1 MNPEGYAVATP
12 RHTWSNVVRALK
24 SYPGLTTSAML
35 LTVGSAVASV
45 GIAYELG
52 NLTEGLSA
60 SADLRSDT
68 GSVDASLMMVFVG
81 MCVFAVLSWGAA
93 RCVYTLGEHVLGKI
107 REEFVEDVLAL
118 PLSRVERA
126 GTGEL
131 LARTT
136 LDVDEIHSS
145 ITNFIPKFF
154 AGMVTLAIYIAASFA
169 LSPLLACAILA
180 AVLPLAVAMRWY
192 LPRSS
197 LAFHVFQ
204 QRNAQLTGF
213 ISESVDGAKTVEA
226 LRWQRRYADLV
237 DSSIRSVWDA
247 GKQVIRLRTMLYPVL
262 DLTVLLPCLIGIG
275 LGTVFLRSG
284 TASLAEVVGVVIL
297 MQMAAAPGVEVVQ
310 SLEDVQ
316 RGLVSVARLT
326 GLERDRAV
334 SGTGAGRPSKD
345 AEILVELSGVGF
357 SYDGSRPA
365 LQDLDLKIHRGSH
378 VAIVGPSGAG
388 KTTIAKLVAG
398 ILEPQQGRIAVG
410 GVDLREVPFEIRRGF
425 TMLVAQD
432 YHLFNDT
439 LAENIRLGNSTVSDA
454 DIERA
459 LDLIGAGSWASGL
472 PNGHQTRLGPG
483 DWDLTPSQVQQIS
496 LARIIVADPEL
507 VILDEATSM
516 MPNATAAAVE
526 QAMNNF
532 LRDRTR
538 ISIAH
543 RMETAARADRI
554 LVVSGGRLVQQGS
567 HAELVTEPGLYRDF
581 WQKRFEAALEPL
593 GRN

>member
-1 MNPEGYAVATP
+1 
-12 RHTWSNVVRALK
+12 
-24 SYPGLTTSAML
+24 
-35 LTVGSAVASV
+35 
-45 GIAYELG
+45 
-52 NLTEGLSA
+52 
-60 SADLRSDT
+60 
-68 GSVDASLMMVFVG
+68 
-81 MCVFAVLSWGAA
+81 
-93 RCVYTLGEHVLGKI
+93 
-107 REEFVEDVLAL
+107 
-118 PLSRVERA
+118 
-126 GTGEL
+126 
-131 LARTT
+131 
-136 LDVDEIHSS
+136 
-145 ITNFIPKFF
+145 
-154 AGMVTLAIYIAASFA
+154 
-169 LSPLLACAILA
+169 
-180 AVLPLAVAMRWY
+180 
-192 LPRSS
+192 
-197 LAFHVFQ
+197 
-204 QRNAQLTGF
+204 
-213 ISESVDGAKTVEA
+213 
-226 LRWQRRYADLV
+226 
-237 DSSIRSVWDA
+237 
-247 GKQVIRLRTMLYPVL
+247 
-262 DLTVLLPCLIGIG
+262 
-275 LGTVFLRSG
+275 
-284 TASLAEVVGVVIL
+284 VVIL

-526 QAMNNF
+526 QAMNNS